1 MQHKCANVEDGDTA
15 YDFLLA
21 QQEQIE
27 FYLEQKMKQAVELTS
42 WLGLCFY
49 SDDILFVTPISGV
62 QGVIHIQKITPM
74 PGASDKWIG
83 MSAYKDKALPIIHLD
98 KIFWG
103 LDTKI
108 QQGSRIIVYKSEE
121 TYWGILVSAVDGLRR
136 FEYKNKEPVTLDK
149 SVPYSP
155 FVKHVC
161 FQDEQRCAILSV
173 DSLVKKIS
181 QE

>member
-1 MQHKCANVEDGDTA
+1 MNPDYTA

-21 QQEQIE
+21 QQKK
-27 FYLEQKMKQAVELTS
+27 LEQYIESQTKDERELTS

-49 SDDILFVTPISGV
+49 SDDFLFVTPISGV
-62 QGVIHIQKITPM
+62 QGVIPIRKITPM
-74 PGASDKWIG
+74 PGASDRWVG

-103 LDTKI
+103 LDAKI
-108 QQGSRIIVYKSEE
+108 HQGSRIIVYKADDA
-121 TYWGILVSAVDGLRR
+121 YWGILVCAVDGLRR

-149 SVPYSP
+149 SIPYSP

-161 FQDEQRCAILSV
+161 FQDEQRCAILNV
-173 DSLVKKIS
+173 DSLVKSIS